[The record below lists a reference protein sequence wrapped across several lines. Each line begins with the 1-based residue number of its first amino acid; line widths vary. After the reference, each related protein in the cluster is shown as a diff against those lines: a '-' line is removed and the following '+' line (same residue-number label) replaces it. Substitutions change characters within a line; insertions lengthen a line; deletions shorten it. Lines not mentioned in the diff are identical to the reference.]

1 MKNPFDNSKFH
12 YRSVIEKLNYLEKNI
27 CPDIAYAVHQLAI
40 FSSDPK
46 KSHGE
51 AAIHL
56 IKYLFGT
63 REKGIVFQPNPKHDL
78 NTYVDADFCGNC
90 DRLTAEEDI
99 STSKT
104 RSGYF
109 ILFADCLL
117 YWSSKLQTSI
127 APSTTEAEY
136 VALSNSCCE
145 VIPIMSIMQE
155 LNEQRWGFPT
165 SSPRVH
171 CRVFEDS
178 AEA

>member
-63 REKGIVFQPNPKHDL
+63 REKGIVFQSNPKHNL
-78 NTYVDADFCGNC
+78 NIYVDADFCGNW

-99 STSKT
+99 STSKS
-104 RSGYF
+104 RSG
-109 ILFADCLL
+109 
-117 YWSSKLQTSI
+117 
-127 APSTTEAEY
+127 
-136 VALSNSCCE
+136 
-145 VIPIMSIMQE
+145 
-155 LNEQRWGFPT
+155 
-165 SSPRVH
+165 
-171 CRVFEDS
+171 
-178 AEA
+178 